1 VHFPLNL
8 CSRLLFFSS
17 VFQEKVAIKA
27 ASDAVCAAA
36 AAGDAAGT
44 KSAYKN
50 FMAIAGIQAP
60 YEGKDKDYSQ
70 GYSND
75 YDWKTRT
82 SKGTIYVR

>member
-1 VHFPLNL
+1 M
-8 CSRLLFFSS
+8 
-17 VFQEKVAIKA
+17 FQEKVAIKA